1 MQLGFIGGGVMTA
14 AIIAGIRNASIK
26 ADIVVGEPVQERR
39 DALIERYMVAAT
51 AQNAE
56 AVDGA
61 DIVVLAVKPQQLEA
75 MAAELAPL
83 LAADQ
88 TVLSIMAGV
97 KIHSLGLKLNHG
109 RIIRVMPNTPAQ
121 VGRGMSVWTAWGD
134 VPQGVIEF
142 TGRMLDG
149 MGEQIY
155 LEDEKLVDMATALS
169 ASGPA
174 YVFTFI
180 ESLAD
185 AGVDLVGGVRSGL
198 APDSGGI
205 TLAWSESAPVDVLV
219 RHFLKR
225 TDNLYGE
232 SLVKQ
237 MGYVWSGRGTWPAG
251 LSAVRRS
258 LSAMVGIDSTTYRLA
273 DGSGLSRYSEFSP
286 RMLATV
292 VAGAYASFEIGPE
305 FAAALPIGGTDG
317 TLSGRMGVLEVPG
330 CVRAKTGTMSGV
342 TCLAGLVETED
353 GERLAFALMMNGF
366 IGSARPLQ
374 ALRQPATQVPAERDD
389 RLAHRRGRRDARSGP
404 EPGAEVQHLRDGGLR
419 RRRPRRRSQSRDGLG
434 FGRRASEVQGLG
446 RDRRGRPLHA
456 VRVSLKIGNQDFN
469 DHVRC

>member
-26 ADIVVGEPVQERR
+26 ADIIVGEPVQERR
-39 DALIERYMVAAT
+39 AALIERYMVATT

-185 AGVDLVGGVRSGL
+185 AGVLLGMPQDVARRLAIQTVLGSAELATRSGKHPAEL
-198 APDSGGI
+198 RNMVTSPGG
-205 TLAWSESAPVDVLV
+205 
-219 RHFLKR
+219 
-225 TDNLYGE
+225 
-232 SLVKQ
+232 
-237 MGYVWSGRGTWPAG
+237 
-251 LSAVRRS
+251 
-258 LSAMVGIDSTTYRLA
+258 TT
-273 DGSGLSRYSEFSP
+273 
-286 RMLATV
+286 
-292 VAGAYASFEIGPE
+292 
-305 FAAALPIGGTDG
+305 AAAL
-317 TLSGRMGVLEVPG
+317 
-330 CVRAKTGTMSGV
+330 
-342 TCLAGLVETED
+342 LALED
-353 GERLAFALMMNGF
+353 GGF
-366 IGSARPLQ
+366 RAAVLN
-374 ALRQPATQVPAERDD
+374 AVKAAY
-389 RLAHRRGRRDARSGP
+389 RRG
-404 EPGAEVQHLRDGGLR
+404 EELGAG
-419 RRRPRRRSQSRDGLG
+419 
-434 FGRRASEVQGLG
+434 A
-446 RDRRGRPLHA
+446 
-456 VRVSLKIGNQDFN
+456 K
-469 DHVRC
+469 